1 MWPFRRRR
9 GPDPAE
15 LLAHQARTLAD
26 AAERVSAEAAGL
38 GAREQAIGD
47 RERRLDERF
56 EAEARI
62 LDERRDALALLGR
75 ELAEREVKIESLEG
89 RIVELDHRDAELA
102 EREVRI
108 VAEEL
113 TARRRADEL
122 DGRRER
128 LAGREQEL
136 NAREARLLAEE
147 LSLRRRLDEL
157 AERPVVS
164 AGQRTAPPESGAE
177 PERCVLFVPT
187 VEGYRLVPLEVAPP
201 RAGDRVELEGEAFDV
216 LRVGPSPL
224 PGDGRRCAFL
234 AA

>member
-1 MWPFRRRR
+1 MRWPFWRGR

-15 LLAHQARTLAD
+15 TLAQQARTLAD
-26 AAERVSAEAAGL
+26 AASRVSAEAAGL
-38 GAREQAIGD
+38 AAREHAVGE

-56 EAEARI
+56 EQEARS

-75 ELAEREVKIESLEG
+75 ELGERELQVEPLERRG
-89 RIVELDHRDAELA
+89 VELDHRDGELS

-113 TARRRADEL
+113 AARRRSDEL

-128 LAGREQEL
+128 LAAREQEL

-157 AERPVVS
+157 EARP
-164 AGQRTAPPESGAE
+164 ARAHLEGFDGD

-187 VEGYRLVPLEVAPP
+187 VEGYRLVPLEVGPP
-201 RAGDRVELEGEAFDV
+201 RVGDRVELEGEAFDV